1 MKTDLKKLVIEEFSG
16 ENAQKLY
23 IQKAENGFWDS
34 EDFFINKY
42 FIEKGKILDLG
53 CGTGRTTIP
62 LNKIGYQVV
71 GVDLVP
77 AMIESAIQI
86 AQNKSLDINYRI
98 GDATSLDFEND
109 FFDYVLFSNQGWTQI
124 PSSKER
130 EKALSEVF
138 RILKKMEFLFLPL
151 THVFGY
157 QKISFSGFGNGF
169 VSTYL
174 NHWILIYPK

>member
-1 MKTDLKKLVIEEFSG
+1 M
-16 ENAQKLY
+16 
-23 IQKAENGFWDS
+23 
-34 EDFFINKY
+34 
-42 FIEKGKILDLG
+42 
-53 CGTGRTTIP
+53 
-62 LNKIGYQVV
+62 
-71 GVDLVP
+71 DLVP

-138 RILKKMEFLFLPL
+138 RILKKMEFYFYRSPTYLVIKNIFFWIWQWIRFYVFKPLDFNIPEIDFGDRFLTEKHTIKEKL
-151 THVFGY
+151 IR
-157 QKISFSGFGNGF
+157 QN
-169 VSTYL
+169 STY
-174 NHWILIYPK
+174 ILQKQAKLKTNKTSRFQIIRSKW